1 MSTPNAIEYEMTH
14 ATGSGVLPVSS
25 VPTYLRRD
33 AGSRNV
39 PMAAAAPVLEAGPTT
54 KAAIWMS
61 RRGNRRWGFP
71 LALASAFAY
80 AGAAWFFYE
89 LHHMVAWV
97 FVALFAYNALKFTLV
112 AGWLILIG
120 VGRLLLA
127 AIGRPVR

>member
-33 AGSRNV
+33 PSSRNAPTAAAV
-39 PMAAAAPVLEAGPTT
+39 PMFEAGPTT
-54 KAAIWMS
+54 KAATWMS

-71 LALASAFAY
+71 LALASALAY
-80 AGAAWFFYE
+80 AGASWFFYE

-97 FVALFAYNALKFTLV
+97 FVALFAYNALKFALV

-120 VGRLLLA
+120 AGRLLRA

>member
-33 AGSRNV
+33 PGPRNA
-39 PMAAAAPVLEAGPTT
+39 PTAAAPMFEAGPTT
-54 KAAIWMS
+54 RAAIWMS
-61 RRGNRRWGFP
+61 RRGNRWGFP
-71 LALASAFAY
+71 LALASALAY

-89 LHHMVAWV
+89 LHHMVVWV
-97 FVALFAYNALKFTLV
+97 FVVLFAYNALKFTLV
-112 AGWLILIG
+112 AGWLILLG
-120 VGRLLLA
+120 VGGLLRA